1 MEGNV
6 GVTGGEG
13 VGDANAEPD
22 ILLVG
27 CVKGKLEWARSVA
40 AKDLYASPLWR
51 SRRTYAEQAGLP
63 WFILSAKY
71 GLLHPEKEIA
81 WYDLDLSSLPAAER
95 RAWSA
100 RVVETLMARVP
111 SIAGKV
117 VEMHAGNDYLDYG
130 VASGLE
136 EVGAIVRR
144 PLLGI
149 PIGRHLGWYRE
160 RGVEVE
166 R

>member
-1 MEGNV
+1 MEGNE
-6 GVTGGEG
+6 GMTGGEG
-13 VGDANAEPD
+13 VGEAPPD

-40 AKDLYASPLWR
+40 AKELYASPLWR
-51 SRRTYAEQAGLP
+51 SRRVYAEQAGLP

-71 GLLHPEKEIA
+71 GLLHPEEQIA

-100 RVVETLMARVP
+100 RVVEALLARVP

-166 R
+166 H